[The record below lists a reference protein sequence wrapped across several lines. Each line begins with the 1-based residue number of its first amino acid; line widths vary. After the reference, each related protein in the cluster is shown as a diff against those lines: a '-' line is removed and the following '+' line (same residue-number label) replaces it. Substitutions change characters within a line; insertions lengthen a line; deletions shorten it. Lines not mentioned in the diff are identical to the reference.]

1 MPLLSL
7 RWEDGAARETGRPV
21 APHSGGEPRRLAR
34 HGGLDPSLPLRRHSK
49 QRPPGKY
56 IWMIKNFKN
65 LIKSY
70 SKHQTFMIREH
81 AFLCI
86 LGWNPAAIQVGDAE
100 HVPVRRAGRRHHPG
114 GEPDER
120 LGVGDLQAV
129 EDRRGHVRPQ
139 GVRQPVRHRRRRR
152 GHRRRDGGVA
162 GARGGVPDRAQR
174 RQDSRAHQGTQW
186 HVPAGN

>member
-1 MPLLSL
+1 M
-7 RWEDGAARETGRPV
+7 
-21 APHSGGEPRRLAR
+21 
-34 HGGLDPSLPLRRHSK
+34 
-49 QRPPGKY
+49 
-56 IWMIKNFKN
+56 
-65 LIKSY
+65 
-70 SKHQTFMIREH
+70 
-81 AFLCI
+81 
-86 LGWNPAAIQVGDAE
+86 
-100 HVPVRRAGRRHHPG
+100 RRAGRRHHPG